1 MESQFFK
8 ILILTLLLKTLEGT
22 PNNSTELDAEDFLNV
37 YFLPSTLVLES
48 DLVDGDGILVDNGTF
63 NRNAD
68 VDSALSTMSYHR
80 SMINKYLCR
89 NYLANEILSEVD
101 DQSDV
106 KSDRLGM
113 TAKTNRPQSR
123 IMLKNSPIDQNEL
136 LDDEGSD
143 NYKKWLAKSSIFE
156 DIYKHHTTSPQ
167 EEDLVQSGSSSN
179 VQLFESGDITGFAV
193 QSGSDTKDTN
203 YPVHSGSY
211 PKDTVVQSGSS
222 QKQAYDQYLPPW
234 GASGGGANIPV
245 PAIHTHLHHGGAA
258 LNNLPPLAGAD
269 YGGLHHGVDYGGEHG
284 YSHIPDHHVHVD
296 HDHGHYHGHGHGHD
310 EEKGLALKDLFDLA
324 LTALAFLAFGMF
336 VLNLIL
342 TCFSVQPPTVV
353 MMMNGGGEGGEET
366 RFTRVKRGAIN
377 PEYLNQVSYNVV
389 RSIDAL
395 ASLQQGSP
403 HQENCLRL
411 SLCESNKF
419 ARELP
424 SQQQVWV
431 PVWSF
436 GLSWI
441 SGKMRGKSESMLE
454 YLRAIIL
461 GMGKAQCERVY
472 SQCKQE
478 M

>member
-8 ILILTLLLKTLEGT
+8 ILILSLLLKNLEGT

-37 YFLPSTLVLES
+37 YFLPNTLVLES

-101 DQSDV
+101 
-106 KSDRLGM
+106 
-113 TAKTNRPQSR
+113 
-123 IMLKNSPIDQNEL
+123 
-136 LDDEGSD
+136 
-143 NYKKWLAKSSIFE
+143 
-156 DIYKHHTTSPQ
+156 
-167 EEDLVQSGSSSN
+167 
-179 VQLFESGDITGFAV
+179 
-193 QSGSDTKDTN
+193 
-203 YPVHSGSY
+203 
-211 PKDTVVQSGSS
+211 
-222 QKQAYDQYLPPW
+222 
-234 GASGGGANIPV
+234 GGANIPV

-258 LNNLPPLAGAD
+258 LNNLPPLAGTD
-269 YGGLHHGVDYGGEHG
+269 YGGLHHGVDYGGGHG

-403 HQENCLRL
+403 HQEHCLRL

>member
-1 MESQFFK
+1 
-8 ILILTLLLKTLEGT
+8 
-22 PNNSTELDAEDFLNV
+22 
-37 YFLPSTLVLES
+37 
-48 DLVDGDGILVDNGTF
+48 
-63 NRNAD
+63 
-68 VDSALSTMSYHR
+68 MSYHR

-101 DQSDV
+101 DQSNV
-106 KSDRLGM
+106 KSDRLGIA
-113 TAKTNRPQSR
+113 AKTNRPQSR

-193 QSGSDTKDTN
+193 QTGSDTKDTN

-245 PAIHTHLHHGGAA
+245 PAIHTHLHHGGTA

-269 YGGLHHGVDYGGEHG
+269 YGGLHHGVDYGG
-284 YSHIPDHHVHVD
+284 
-296 HDHGHYHGHGHGHD
+296 GH
-310 EEKGLALKDLFDLA
+310 
-324 LTALAFLAFGMF
+324 AFLAFGMF

-377 PEYLNQVSYNVV
+377 PEYLNQP
-389 RSIDAL
+389 
-395 ASLQQGSP
+395 QQGSP
-403 HQENCLRL
+403 HQEHCLRL